1 MNKQVQKKTNSGAV
15 AIMSQFE
22 GVETGFEDMSAD
34 DLQLPRLK
42 LLQAMSPELEN
53 DDALRAGHAFN
64 SVTGD
69 WWPSDQGVKVIPC
82 VYHKT
87 YVEWAPV
94 GSGAKGPVA
103 VHQSKEVMNDTI
115 RGDDGKFYKNDNSGN
130 YIEETA
136 NYFVLIV
143 GGKGETSQAVISMK
157 SSQLTPSRNWN
168 SKMKKLKSQNSKG
181 AYFTPPMWSHTYLL
195 KSEKAKNGDKTW
207 YKWKI
212 ELDSMLTNE
221 AHVQEASS
229 FSKEMS
235 AAKDKLQP
243 EMEEDKT
250 SQDNPPFYRLGCRN
264 EMRRSALFV
273 RPCMVLQSKCFSR
286 AWS

>member
-1 MNKQVQKKTNSGAV
+1 MNKTVVKKNNGSSAV

-22 GVETGFEDMSAD
+22 NVQTGFEDMNAD

-42 LLQAMSPELEN
+42 LLQAMSPEIEN
-53 DDALRAGHAFN
+53 DEALRAGQILN
-64 SVTGD
+64 SVTGES
-69 WWPSDQGVKVIPC
+69 WSSEQGVKVVPC

-103 VHQSKEVMNDTI
+103 VHQSKDVMNNTV
-115 RGDDGKFYKNDNSGN
+115 RGEDSKYYTNDNSGN

-136 NYFVLIV
+136 NYFVLII

-168 SKMKKLKSQNSKG
+168 SKMKNLKIKNSEG
-181 AYFTPPMWSHTYLL
+181 VHFTPPMWSHSYLL
-195 KSEKAKNGDKTW
+195 KSEKTKNGDKTW

-212 ELDSMLTNE
+212 EVDSMLSNE
-221 AHVQEASS
+221 AQVREARS
-229 FSKEMS
+229 FSEEM
-235 AAKDKLQP
+235 ALAKDKLVP
-243 EMEEDKT
+243 DMEEKQNDKT
-250 SQDNPPFYRLGCRN
+250 PF
-264 EMRRSALFV
+264 
-273 RPCMVLQSKCFSR
+273 
-286 AWS
+286 

>member
-1 MNKQVQKKTNSGAV
+1 
-15 AIMSQFE
+15 
-22 GVETGFEDMSAD
+22 
-34 DLQLPRLK
+34 
-42 LLQAMSPELEN
+42 
-53 DDALRAGHAFN
+53 
-64 SVTGD
+64 
-69 WWPSDQGVKVIPC
+69 
-82 VYHKT
+82 
-87 YVEWAPV
+87 
-94 GSGAKGPVA
+94 
-103 VHQSKEVMNDTI
+103 
-115 RGDDGKFYKNDNSGN
+115 
-130 YIEETA
+130 
-136 NYFVLIV
+136 
-143 GGKGETSQAVISMK
+143 MK

-168 SKMKKLKSQNSKG
+168 SKMKNLKIQNSKG

-250 SQDNPPFYRLGCRN
+250 SQDNPPF
-264 EMRRSALFV
+264 
-273 RPCMVLQSKCFSR
+273 
-286 AWS
+286 

>member
-1 MNKQVQKKTNSGAV
+1 MNKTVVKKNNGSSAV

-22 GVETGFEDMSAD
+22 NVQTGFEDMNAD

-42 LLQAMSPELEN
+42 LLQAMSPEIEN
-53 DDALRAGHAFN
+53 DESLRSGHIYN
-64 SVTGD
+64 SVTGE
-69 WWPSDQGVKVIPC
+69 WWPADQGVKVVPC

-103 VHQSKEVMNDTI
+103 VHQSKEVMNNTV
-115 RGDDGKFYKNDNSGN
+115 RGEDNKYYTNDNSGN

-136 NYFVLIV
+136 NYFVLII

-168 SKMKKLKSQNSKG
+168 SKMKNLKIKNSEG
-181 AYFTPPMWSHTYLL
+181 VHFTPPMWSHSYLL
-195 KSEKAKNGDKTW
+195 KSEKTKNGDKTW

-212 ELDSMLTNE
+212 EVDSMLSIE
-221 AHVQEASS
+221 AQVKEARS
-229 FSKEMS
+229 FSEEM
-235 AAKDKLQP
+235 ALAKDKLVPDQ
-243 EMEEDKT
+243 EEKT
-250 SQDNPPFYRLGCRN
+250 DEKTPF
-264 EMRRSALFV
+264 
-273 RPCMVLQSKCFSR
+273 
-286 AWS
+286 